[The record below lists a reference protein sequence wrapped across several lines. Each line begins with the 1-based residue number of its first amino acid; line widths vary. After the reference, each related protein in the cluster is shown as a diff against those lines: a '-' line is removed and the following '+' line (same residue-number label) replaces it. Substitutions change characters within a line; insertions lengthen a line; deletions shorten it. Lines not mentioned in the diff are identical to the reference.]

1 MRLANRRCG
10 RGPERVHVEM
20 HAHLIFEHPQD
31 EPAAAVVL
39 RDMSTNGAGL
49 VHSDDLPE
57 RMRLLLQLPSIQ
69 GSPLSIHAHVVESR
83 MLEPGRFRIGLQ
95 FDTHD
100 AAVIDRLR
108 DALLL

>member
-1 MRLANRRCG
+1 MRLANKQCG
-10 RGPERVHVEM
+10 REPERVHVEM
-20 HAHLIFEHPQD
+20 HAHLIFEHPED

-39 RDMSTNGAGL
+39 RDMSTDGARL
-49 VHSDDLPE
+49 MHSNELPE
-57 RMRLLLQLPSIQ
+57 HMRLLLQLPSIQ
-69 GSPLSIHAHVVESR
+69 GSSLSIHAHVVESR

-100 AAVIDRLR
+100 PAVIGRLR

>member
-1 MRLANRRCG
+1 
-10 RGPERVHVEM
+10 M
-20 HAHLIFEHPQD
+20 HAQLIFEHPEDQP
-31 EPAAAVVL
+31 PAPVLL
-39 RDMSTNGAGL
+39 RDMSTDGAGL
-49 VHSDDLPE
+49 VHSNELPK
-57 RMRLLLQLPSIQ
+57 RMRLLLQLPSIH

-100 AAVIDRLR
+100 PLVIDRLR